1 MIQPVTEKDL
11 AQAAAIHSESWI
23 DSHKEICFPEFLA
36 IHTPERQKRYL
47 ESEIAKGARLY
58 LLTEEKPVGI
68 VSVRGSLIENL
79 YVLPGEQNK
88 GYGTRLLSFAIGQ
101 CTDCPTLWILSTN
114 TGARRL
120 YERNG
125 FQATGNVVQHSGGL
139 YELELRLNGTVQKK
153 LAPLFGG
160 VSFFTFA
167 FL

>member
-1 MIQPVTEKDL
+1 MIQPVTEKEL

-23 DSHKEICFPEFLA
+23 DSHKEIGSPEFLA

-101 CTDCPTLWILSTN
+101 CTACPTLWILSTN

-153 LAPLFGG
+153 LAPPNSG